1 MFLLK
6 FEIHHLNPEHA
17 LRLSLGLAEK
27 HRKQSGSVLYFFSH
41 RAKSIIMKTLVKH
54 RINNEYTY

>member
-17 LRLSLGLAEK
+17 LRLSLGLADK
-27 HRKQSGSVLYFFSH
+27 HRKQSGSVLYIFS
-41 RAKSIIMKTLVKH
+41 ATELKASL
-54 RINNEYTY
+54 